1 MKISPKA
8 RLLSVLAALFLG
20 LTGADEWSKK
30 NVNASSWAD
39 DRRFT
44 TWSLRAQ
51 GKLKIG
57 LAIGFVAL
65 AYAGVSDDEHGNRN

>member
-1 MKISPKA
+1 M
-8 RLLSVLAALFLG
+8 
-20 LTGADEWSKK
+20 EQK
-30 NVNASSWAD
+30 NVNASFLAD
-39 DRRFT
+39 DRCFD

-57 LAIGFVAL
+57 LAISFVAL